1 MFVNTRRFWVLLTLA
16 LLLAAQAHLW
26 VNEGSTPTSGHI
38 CKYCSHAGLAI
49 LSTGHDLM
57 LTLQIERLEVCLPQD
72 SGKKPLRGEN
82 APRAPPQ
89 A

>member
-1 MFVNTRRFWVLLTLA
+1 MFDSSKRFWVLLALA
-16 LLLAAQAHLW
+16 LLLAAQTHLW

-38 CKYCSHAGLAI
+38 CKYCSHVGLAI
-49 LSTGHDLM
+49 LSAGHELM
-57 LTLQIERLEVCLPQD
+57 LSLRVERLEGCLPQD
-72 SGKKPLRGEN
+72 SAKRPLRGQN